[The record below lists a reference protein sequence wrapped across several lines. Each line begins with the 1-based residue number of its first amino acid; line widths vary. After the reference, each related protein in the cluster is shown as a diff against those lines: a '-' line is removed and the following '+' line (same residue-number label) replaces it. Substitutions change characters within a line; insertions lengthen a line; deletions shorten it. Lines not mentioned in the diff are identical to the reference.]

1 MSAGDDVSA
10 RTQSKRLWLGGG
22 AVVAVVIVLIGW
34 FGVIGPELSAAAA
47 TRDQADSAR
56 MQNVTLQAKNTK
68 LKEQNDDVATLRAS
82 LANALAALPSDGG
95 LPEFTRQISAQATS
109 TSVVLTSIVV
119 AAAAPVAAATAAT
132 GTDSTD
138 TRGTTT
144 TGATSAPTA
153 GLLQIAIT
161 VKATGLGDD
170 LQAFLNEVQATG
182 PRRALVIAV
191 QLSPGG
197 ENGGNGGNG
206 GNGEDT
212 KGLCTLNLSLNIF
225 SAPLSPDAQAALE
238 KLLSGN

>member
-1 MSAGDDVSA
+1 
-10 RTQSKRLWLGGG
+10 
-22 AVVAVVIVLIGW
+22 
-34 FGVIGPELSAAAA
+34 
-47 TRDQADSAR
+47 
-56 MQNVTLQAKNTK
+56 
-68 LKEQNDDVATLRAS
+68 
-82 LANALAALPSDGG
+82 
-95 LPEFTRQISAQATS
+95 
-109 TSVVLTSIVV
+109 
-119 AAAAPVAAATAAT
+119 VAAATAAT

-153 GLLQIAIT
+153 GLLQIAVT

-182 PRRALVIAV
+182 PRRALVTAV

-197 ENGGNGGNG
+197 ENGGNGGSG
-206 GNGEDT
+206 GNGGDT